1 MIRACGRA
9 LSSTLNVAGNSLL
22 ELLRSLTSHQDEK
35 QRDVSI
41 VLMILIIIV
50 ASLMM
55 LGISGDRS
63 IHHHHW
69 DYFNPPD
76 NLGRR

>member
-1 MIRACGRA
+1 MIRACGSA
-9 LSSTLNVAGNSLL
+9 LSSTLNTAGNSLIDMIRGL
-22 ELLRSLTSHQDEK
+22 TKNQNDKEKDLSL
-35 QRDVSI
+35 
-41 VLMILIIIV
+41 VLVILIIIV

-63 IHHHHW
+63 VHHHHW

-76 NLGRR
+76 NIGRR